1 METLEQRQSTIQ
13 NDRSQQRAK
22 ISFPEE
28 IIEEILSRLPVKSI
42 LRFKSVSKPWRSLI
56 SNPSFTKLHST
67 RAAVNH
73 RTALFISA
81 HDPSTRKRYFLSAAH
96 DGGSLTHLITLHN
109 TPTRCDITESQHLNG
124 LVLFNYGDGYQNYA
138 FVVNPSTHKVL
149 KLPNPTNY
157 GTGKTDICYFFGFD
171 ESKNEHKVLN
181 ITITTHHV
189 SLVKPVIEIMI
200 FSLSNYSWRKI
211 DVEFPLVVS
220 QFRWCYGLKRSVCVN
235 SVIHL
240 MLVNQKELLA
250 FDLRTEKFSIVKIC
264 SDAVPHRIIC
274 NRPHLIKVDGLLGVV
289 CHDQMITNNDVYVW
303 ILQDYE
309 NGVWVRETITFPK
322 SWSVF
327 GCAFPLDSANMEE
340 IIFSLNKES
349 KNVTGVLMY
358 NMKNGCFKS
367 VQLTLDNHPFL
378 CKEHVQF
385 QQIKW
390 YVESMVPL

>member
-124 LVLFNYGDGYQNYA
+124 
-138 FVVNPSTHKVL
+138 
-149 KLPNPTNY
+149 
-157 GTGKTDICYFFGFD
+157 KTDICYFFGFD

-189 SLVKPVIEIMI
+189 PLVKPVIEIMI

-349 KNVTGVLMY
+349 KNVTSVLMY
-358 NMKNGCFKS
+358 NMKSGCFKS

-385 QQIKW
+385 QQIKG